1 MKIIGL
7 LFLGYLIL
15 GTVGIIIRVIIGLLR
30 GEFKSHKSIKENYGY
45 PYYGF
50 NNPFMDGFE

>member
-1 MKIIGL
+1 MKIVSL
-7 LFLGYLIL
+7 LFLAYLIL
-15 GTVGIIIRVIIGLLR
+15 GTVGIIIRVIIGLLK
-30 GEFKSHKSIKENYGY
+30 GEFKSDKSTQDY

>member
-1 MKIIGL
+1 MKT
-7 LFLGYLIL
+7 F
-15 GTVGIIIRVIIGLLR
+15 GIIVVCFFLFGWILIAGLIVLINSLK
-30 GEFKSHKSIKENYGY
+30 EINKSNNYGY